1 MKVILFVLSL
11 FILLCMSG
19 ILYTAI
25 IKDSP
30 MCMVGIIIAS
40 AMFLLSSILVILT
53 YGELCEK
60 Y

>member
-1 MKVILFVLSL
+1 MKVVLFVLSL

-19 ILYTAI
+19 ILYNAI

-30 MCMVGIIIAS
+30 IYIVGVIITS
-40 AMFLLSSILVILT
+40 AMFLLSSILVVLT

>member
-1 MKVILFVLSL
+1 MKVVLFVLSL

-25 IKDSP
+25 VKDSP
-30 MCMVGIIIAS
+30 MCMVGIAS

-53 YGELCEK
+53 YGELREN